1 METCYVVA
9 ERFSSADLLH
19 GPIAMLEASFPAF
32 LFAPAGVTW
41 PGMREMV
48 QKLAQLKAETLLI
61 TDPGNAEAQRLG
73 ANAITLPI
81 PSTSC
86 SRRFPTSS
94 PRSCSPPSWP
104 SRKV

>member
-41 PGMREMV
+41 PGHARNDDA
-48 QKLAQLKAETLLI
+48 L
-61 TDPGNAEAQRLG
+61 
-73 ANAITLPI
+73 
-81 PSTSC
+81 STN
-86 SRRFPTSS
+86 
-94 PRSCSPPSWP
+94 
-104 SRKV
+104 